1 MASGDLRSWYLGLNA
16 EQVGDRAL
24 LVGDR
29 SRIDRIAAR
38 LSNPVYLNED
48 RGLRTVTGAY
58 RGFGVTAAAF
68 GMGAPI
74 AAIVLEELASLGTST
89 ILRLGTAMTLAPGT
103 LGEML
108 LAEGALTRE
117 STSRTY
123 VPPGFPAIG
132 DFTLQVAIRAALQ
145 RAGCAWQSGLF
156 ASYDGFYTE
165 MIALKEERRDGVA
178 RRVAELRHL
187 GVMAMDMET
196 SAVLAI
202 GRALGTRTG
211 SLCLASVAWE
221 GALRLDKAERERGE
235 DLLVEIGLDA
245 LVSFDAP
252 A

>member
-1 MASGDLRSWYLGLNA
+1 VASGESRSWYLGVSA
-16 EQVGDRAL
+16 TQVTDRAL

-38 LSNPVYLNED
+38 LGNPTRLNED
-48 RGLRTVTGAY
+48 RGLRAVTGTY
-58 RGFGVTAAAF
+58 RGFGITAAAF

-89 ILRLGTAMTLAPGT
+89 FLRLGTAMALAPSK

-108 LAEGALTRE
+108 LAEGALTGE

-123 VPPGFPAIG
+123 VPPGFPAVA
-132 DFTLQVAIRAALQ
+132 DFTLQAAVRAALQ
-145 RAGCAWQSGLF
+145 RAGCKWHSGLF

-165 MIALKEERRDGVA
+165 MLAVKEERREAVA
-178 RRVAELRHL
+178 RRVKELRRL
-187 GVMAMDMET
+187 GVLAMDMET

-211 SLCLASVAWE
+211 SFCLASVAWE
-221 GALRLDKAERERGE
+221 GPLRLDRTERERGE

-245 LVSFDAP
+245 LVTVDVP
-252 A
+252 E